1 MCGEWLS
8 VKENLAYNKIVNCVL
23 LSYSIVKCL
32 RGGAKIYGIVTKIY
46 LKYSYKFATLVP
58 FKVLPVTGRSD
69 PCNAPTAGNII

>member
-1 MCGEWLS
+1 MRVDYLQIMKYE
-8 VKENLAYNKIVNCVL
+8 
-23 LSYSIVKCL
+23 
-32 RGGAKIYGIVTKIY
+32 GGDPNISGIVTKIY